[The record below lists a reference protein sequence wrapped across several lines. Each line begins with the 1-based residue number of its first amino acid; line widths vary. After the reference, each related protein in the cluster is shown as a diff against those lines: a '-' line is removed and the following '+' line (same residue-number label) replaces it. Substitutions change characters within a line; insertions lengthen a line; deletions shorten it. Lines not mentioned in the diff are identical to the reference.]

1 MRKQLTALFFGS
13 ALILGACGGGE
24 TTEPAEETPVENP
37 GGGDS
42 GGTGGDAGG
51 LTVDA
56 EQVVNQN
63 CTSCHGEN
71 LEGAGNFPALN
82 DVGSRLS
89 EEEIRQ
95 IIDEGEGAM
104 PADIIE
110 GEEADAVAQW
120 LSEQQ

>member
-1 MRKQLTALFFGS
+1 MKKQLMALFFGS
-13 ALILGACGGGE
+13 ALLLGACGGGE
-24 TTEPAEETPVENP
+24 ETTEPADEAPVENP
-37 GGGDS
+37 GGEEAEES
-42 GGTGGDAGG
+42 
-51 LTVDA
+51 TVDA
-56 EQVVNQN
+56 EAVVNQN

-89 EEEIRQ
+89 EEEIRE
-95 IIDEGEGAM
+95 IIDEGQGSM
-104 PADIIE
+104 PPDIIE

>member
-1 MRKQLTALFFGS
+1 MKKQLTALFFGS
-13 ALILGACGGGE
+13 ALILGACGGGD
-24 TTEPAEETPVENP
+24 TAEPAEETPVENP
-37 GGGDS
+37 GGEGGDS
-42 GGTGGDAGG
+42 GGNNEAS
-51 LTVDA
+51 TVDA
-56 EQVVNQN
+56 EQIVNQN

-95 IIDEGEGAM
+95 IIDEGQGAM